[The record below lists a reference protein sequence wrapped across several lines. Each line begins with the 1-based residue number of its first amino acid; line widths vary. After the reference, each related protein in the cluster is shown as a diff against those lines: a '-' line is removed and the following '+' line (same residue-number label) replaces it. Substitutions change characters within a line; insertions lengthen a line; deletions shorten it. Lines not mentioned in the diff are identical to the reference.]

1 MNSSSINHSCVSAP
15 SQLICLTVFPFPFH
29 QTRTF
34 LPFFFSS
41 CSVLPLVFHHPIPV
55 HHTHV
60 PLFVRPPVSTIFF
73 HFLAYFLILQSCNL
87 IHRWKTFF
95 SWLARK
101 RFPDNMWWISISVS
115 PCVLHQTL
123 CTRFQRSW
131 RGRSTSSSQ
140 PTPSLWKCRRPSCT
154 CRRTASASPL
164 RQGGGQRKMTG
175 K

>member
-1 MNSSSINHSCVSAP
+1 MHLCSITIDLSYCVSFPLSSNQDVASLFFLIMCSASSYLSPPDPCAP
-15 SQLICLTVFPFPFH
+15 HPEPT
-29 QTRTF
+29 
-34 LPFFFSS
+34 LPP
-41 CSVLPLVFHHPIPV
+41 CTP
-55 HHTHV
+55 
-60 PLFVRPPVSTIFF
+60 FVRPPISTIFF
-73 HFLAYFLILQSCNL
+73 QFLAYFLILQSCNL
-87 IHRWKTFF
+87 IHRWNTFF

-101 RFPDNMWWISISVS
+101 RFPDNLSWISISVS

-164 RQGGGQRKMTG
+164 RQGRGQRKMTG